1 MQMPQSGLAFIG
13 SPVQI
18 TGDLPVEI
26 LSGHVVRRCR
36 QEEIATVKSHLIRF
50 GMPTMGLP
58 LPYELSMVEQ
68 AGSEGAQHSIEQLPE
83 GPRVRHRRL
92 GLDATILREPG
103 ITARTGIA
111 DSFERNARPHVEVGE
126 IPVGLGID
134 HEPIP
139 SADVVGH
146 VVEHLVDVEA
156 VQHRAVVEAEVLE
169 NNEVAA
175 PVGVAVSPVL
185 VVPNGDADFVLELID
200 LIHRFEDAP
209 PFPAGGRQPSLGVI

>member
-18 TGDLPVEI
+18 TGDLPLEI

-36 QEEIATVKSHLIRF
+36 QEEIATLKSHLIRF
-50 GMPTMGLP
+50 GMPTMG
-58 LPYELSMVEQ
+58 
-68 AGSEGAQHSIEQLPE
+68 
-83 GPRVRHRRL
+83 
-92 GLDATILREPG
+92 
-103 ITARTGIA
+103 
-111 DSFERNARPHVEVGE
+111 
-126 IPVGLGID
+126 
-134 HEPIP
+134 
-139 SADVVGH
+139 
-146 VVEHLVDVEA
+146 
-156 VQHRAVVEAEVLE
+156 
-169 NNEVAA
+169 